1 MAKINTG
8 IGSTFLT
15 FTFSDE
21 DGEVLSSFKMNPADI
36 KVAVRSEEVSKYLDE
51 RKAAL
56 SGRMTMADMAEFN
69 DELEEKICYVLGYDA
84 RSELFKAPLT
94 ATTILPSG
102 DLFAVLVMEKI
113 VEAVKPEIEKRR
125 ANMEKAA
132 AKYTGKYDRV

>member
-1 MAKINTG
+1 MAIINTG
-8 IGSTFLT
+8 IGSAFLK

-21 DGEVLSSFKMNPADI
+21 DGDVISSFRLNPADI
-36 KVAVRSEEVSKYLDE
+36 KVAIRSEEVSKYLE
-51 RKAAL
+51 SRKSTM
-56 SGRMTMADMAEFN
+56 SGNLTAADMAKFN

-102 DLFAVLVMEKI
+102 DLFAVLVMDKI
-113 VEAVKPEIEKRR
+113 VEAVAPEVEKRR

-132 AKYTGKYDRV
+132 AKYTARYDGV